1 MEAGTGATI
10 RTVAGAKTDEK
21 TDTAGGTFGFLV
33 NGKHVEESK
42 TVMSK

>member
-21 TDTAGGTFGFLV
+21 TDTAGGKLVFLGIIDI
-33 NGKHVEESK
+33 GKNVRSS
-42 TVMSK
+42 VM